1 MKRPGLQVGATP
13 RTPSV
18 LPCCAQT
25 GHTGWMEH
33 PSAHPSVG
41 SQVRRCGRSAVPR
54 SVCPAPDTQRRTRPI
69 RMEKGAAMIGIIQ
82 PIHRRKVD
90 SKAASAV
97 APNQLAM
104 GQGIEGSSRTILSR
118 TILSVCSIGPH
129 LLSQC
134 CERHLQTTDGRRYGA
149 RSIAHRRNH
158 RGVSLSAR
166 RHAVELVVANRAIL
180 MKSSRHLW
188 PHLQIRIPNK
198 NTK

>member
-1 MKRPGLQVGATP
+1 MTRPGLQVGATP

-25 GHTGWMEH
+25 GHTEWMEH

-41 SQVRRCGRSAVPR
+41 SQVHRCGRSAVPR

-69 RMEKGAAMIGIIQ
+69 PMEEGAAMIGIIQ
-82 PIHRRKVD
+82 PIHQRKAD

-104 GQGIEGSSRTILSR
+104 GQGIESSSR

-134 CERHLQTTDGRRYGA
+134 CERYPQTTDGRRYGA

-158 RGVSLSAR
+158 RGIALSAC